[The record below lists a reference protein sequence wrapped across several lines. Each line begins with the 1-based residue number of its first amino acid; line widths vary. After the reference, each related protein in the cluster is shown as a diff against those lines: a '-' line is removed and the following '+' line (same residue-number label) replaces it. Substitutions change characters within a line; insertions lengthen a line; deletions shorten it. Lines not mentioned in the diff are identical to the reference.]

1 MLGEKG
7 VFLEKN
13 IRNMANHT
21 VINDITNYAEAG
33 PNSLDGVSTQKF
45 RVSDSTLK
53 LLQWLSH
60 YYDNMSELRKKW
72 KRAQDFVMGRQL
84 EEKIEWNGRKITIRE
99 YMELQGMPILEYDVI
114 SDKLISLV
122 GLVRQQRATAS
133 CTAVDPNEEDY
144 ISFFNEYLRQNDN
157 NNNRQEM
164 DARLFYEF
172 CVYGFIGMST
182 VWDRRNGREGIFN
195 DKVDIYKLAVPPFF
209 KPDLSDIEI
218 FGVAHDLT
226 WREILAKFTDGSD
239 GQAQQLNEIYL
250 QTQTHYSPEQGY
262 QATGEAQ
269 LTGLEDFLHSSI
281 QGKYRVIEVWTMESR
296 QSLWVHDWDKSD
308 AGFMPMGVMA
318 ELDAENESRKR
329 ANVMMDE
336 NGLPILDENGEE
348 MYYVDPDELNLI
360 EYEPQMETFWYR
372 RYITPNGY
380 LLDARESP
388 YFVLRDG
395 YRCSIQPYSFLA
407 YPCLQGEVKSLIM
420 RMENNQRTLNH
431 YMMMINF
438 VVANGAKGTLLVDDA
453 SVSDKVSPE
462 ENRKNYNKTNGE
474 YHWDSSKGGEKP
486 EVLMNKSIPA
496 GVEFMINFAKTM
508 AAEGSGVQGALQGVH
523 RNTSGKQYQ
532 LERES
537 ASTSVT
543 DFVESFNCFKLREAK
558 LKTYLIQEFC
568 NEHDSVKLV
577 GDDYRTY
584 FNPETMR
591 DMDLDVA
598 MDLDSYSATIRD
610 QIVDLLWQLKK
621 DGDIDAYTMLTN
633 GKFPGT
639 YRIRKYLKEKME
651 QREAM
656 EAQMAAA
663 GQVPTSSGV
672 GQQGGSG
679 NSAAHLKDSGSGLDD
694 LANLPSAS

>member
-1 MLGEKG
+1 
-7 VFLEKN
+7 
-13 IRNMANHT
+13 MANHT

-45 RVSDSTLK
+45 RMSDSTLK

-462 ENRKNYNKTNGE
+462 ENRRNYNKTNGE

-486 EVLMNKSIPA
+486 EVLMNKSMPA

-543 DFVESFNCFKLREAK
+543 DYVESFNCFKLREAK

-694 LANLPSAS
+694 LANLPSASY

>member
-1 MLGEKG
+1 
-7 VFLEKN
+7 
-13 IRNMANHT
+13 MANHT

-84 EEKIEWNGRKITIRE
+84 EEKIDWNGRKITIRE

-218 FGVAHDLT
+218 FGIGHDLT

-269 LTGLEDFLHSSI
+269 LTGLDDFLHSSI

-308 AGFMPMGVMA
+308 AGFMPMGAKA

-348 MYYVDPDELNLI
+348 MYYVDPEELNLI

-486 EVLMNKSIPA
+486 EVLMNKNIPA

-508 AAEGSGVQGALQGVH
+508 AAEGSGVQGGLQGVH

-663 GQVPTSSGV
+663 GQVPTSSGG
-672 GQQGGSG
+672 GQPGGS
-679 NSAAHLKDSGSGLDD
+679 SAAHLKDSGSGLDD

>member
-1 MLGEKG
+1 
-7 VFLEKN
+7 
-13 IRNMANHT
+13 MANHT

-296 QSLWVHDWDKSD
+296 RSLWVHDWDKSD

-486 EVLMNKSIPA
+486 EVLMNKSMPA

-663 GQVPTSSGV
+663 GQVPASSGG
-672 GQQGGSG
+672 GQQGGS
-679 NSAAHLKDSGSGLDD
+679 SAAHLKDSGSGLDD

>member
-1 MLGEKG
+1 
-7 VFLEKN
+7 
-13 IRNMANHT
+13 MANHT

-33 PNSLDGVSTQKF
+33 PNSLEGVSTQKF

-182 VWDRRNGREGIFN
+182 VWDRRDGREGIFN

-218 FGVAHDLT
+218 FGIGHDLT

-250 QTQTHYSPEQGY
+250 QTQSHYSPEQGY

-281 QGKYRVIEVWTMESR
+281 QGKYRVIEVWTKESR

-308 AGFMPMGVMA
+308 AGFMPMDAKA

-360 EYEPQMETFWYR
+360 EYEAQMETFWYR

-462 ENRKNYNKTNGE
+462 ENRRNYNKTNGE

>member
-1 MLGEKG
+1 
-7 VFLEKN
+7 
-13 IRNMANHT
+13 MANHT

-33 PNSLDGVSTQKF
+33 PNSLEGVSTQKF

-182 VWDRRNGREGIFN
+182 VWDRRNGREAIFN
-195 DKVDIYKLAVPPFF
+195 DKVDIFKLAVPPFF

-218 FGVAHDLT
+218 FGIGHDLT

-269 LTGLEDFLHSSI
+269 LTGLDDFLHSSI

-308 AGFMPMGVMA
+308 AGFMPMGVQA

-348 MYYVDPDELNLI
+348 MYYVDPKELNLI

-462 ENRKNYNKTNGE
+462 ENRRNYNKTNGE

-663 GQVPTSSGV
+663 GQVPTSSGG

>member
-1 MLGEKG
+1 
-7 VFLEKN
+7 
-13 IRNMANHT
+13 MANHT

-84 EEKIEWNGRKITIRE
+84 EEKIDWNGRKITIRE

-308 AGFMPMGVMA
+308 AGFMPMGVKA

-348 MYYVDPDELNLI
+348 MYYEDPDELNLI

-462 ENRKNYNKTNGE
+462 ENRRNYNKTNGE

-621 DGDIDAYTMLTN
+621 DGDIDAYTMLVN

-663 GQVPTSSGV
+663 GQMPASSGG
-672 GQQGGSG
+672 GQQGGS
-679 NSAAHLKDSGSGLDD
+679 SAAHLKDSGSGLDD

>member
-1 MLGEKG
+1 
-7 VFLEKN
+7 
-13 IRNMANHT
+13 MANHT

-84 EEKIEWNGRKITIRE
+84 EEKIDWNGRKITIRE

-182 VWDRRNGREGIFN
+182 VWDRRDGREGIFN

-218 FGVAHDLT
+218 FGIGHDLT

-281 QGKYRVIEVWTMESR
+281 QGKYRVIEVWTKESR
-296 QSLWVHDWDKSD
+296 QSLWVHDWGKGD
-308 AGFMPMGVMA
+308 AGFMPMSVKA

-348 MYYVDPDELNLI
+348 MYYVDPEELNLI

-388 YFVLRDG
+388 YFVLRNG

-407 YPCLQGEVKSLIM
+407 YPCLQGEVKSFIM

-486 EVLMNKSIPA
+486 EVLMNKSMPA

-651 QREAM
+651 EREAM
-656 EAQMAAA
+656 EVQMAAA
-663 GQVPTSSGV
+663 GQMPTSSAG
-672 GQQGGSG
+672 GQQGGS
-679 NSAAHLKDSGSGLDD
+679 SAAHLKDSGSGLDD

>member
-1 MLGEKG
+1 
-7 VFLEKN
+7 
-13 IRNMANHT
+13 MANHT

-33 PNSLDGVSTQKF
+33 PNSLEGVSTQKF

-84 EEKIEWNGRKITIRE
+84 EEKIDWNGRKITIRE

-329 ANVMMDE
+329 DNVMMDE

-395 YRCSIQPYSFLA
+395 YRCSIQPYSFLV

-462 ENRKNYNKTNGE
+462 ENRRNYNKTNGE

-486 EVLMNKSIPA
+486 EVLMNKSMPA

-621 DGDIDAYTMLTN
+621 DGDIDAYTMLVN

-663 GQVPTSSGV
+663 GQMPASSGG
-672 GQQGGSG
+672 GQQGGS
-679 NSAAHLKDSGSGLDD
+679 SAAHLKDSGSGLDD

>member
-1 MLGEKG
+1 
-7 VFLEKN
+7 
-13 IRNMANHT
+13 MANHT

-308 AGFMPMGVMA
+308 AGFMPMNVMA

-462 ENRKNYNKTNGE
+462 ENRRNYNKTNGE

-663 GQVPTSSGV
+663 GQVPTSSGG
-672 GQQGGSG
+672 GQQGGS
-679 NSAAHLKDSGSGLDD
+679 SAAHLKDSGSGLDD
-694 LANLPSAS
+694 LANLSSAS

>member
-1 MLGEKG
+1 
-7 VFLEKN
+7 
-13 IRNMANHT
+13 MADHT

-33 PNSLDGVSTQKF
+33 PNSLKGVSTLKF
-45 RVSDSTLK
+45 RMSESTLK
-53 LLQWLSH
+53 LLRWLS
-60 YYDNMSELRKKW
+60 YYFDNMAELRKSW

-84 EEKIEWNGRKITIRE
+84 EEKIEWNGRKITIRQ
-99 YMELQGMPILEYDVI
+99 YMEMQGMPILEYDVI

-172 CVYGFIGMST
+172 CVYGFIGMRT
-182 VWDRRNGREGIFN
+182 IWDRKDGREGIFN
-195 DKVDIYKLAVPPFF
+195 DKVDIFKLAVPPFF

-218 FGVAHDLT
+218 FGIGHDLT
-226 WREILAKFTDGSD
+226 WREMLTQFTDGSEEEH
-239 GQAQQLNEIYL
+239 QQLGAIYR
-250 QTQTHYSPEQGY
+250 QTQTHYAPEQGY
-262 QATGEAQ
+262 QPTGSAQ
-269 LTGLEDFLHSSI
+269 LTGMEDFLHSSI
-281 QGKYRVIEVWTMESR
+281 DGKYRVIEVWTKESR
-296 QSLWVHDWDKSD
+296 QSLWVHDREKGD
-308 AGFMPMGVMA
+308 AGFMPMNVKA

-348 MYYVDPDELNLI
+348 MYYVDPEELNLI
-360 EYEPQMETFWYR
+360 EYEPQVETFWYR

-388 YFVLRDG
+388 YYVLRNG
-395 YRCSIQPYSFLA
+395 YRCSIQPYTFLA
-407 YPCLQGEVKSLIM
+407 YPCLQGEIRSFIM

-438 VVANGAKGTLLVDDA
+438 VVANGAKGSLLIDEA
-453 SVSDKVSPE
+453 SESDKQTPE
-462 ENRKNYNKTNGE
+462 ERRANYNKTNGE
-474 YHWDSSKGGEKP
+474 IYWNSANGGEKP
-486 EVLMNKSIPA
+486 QILSNKTMPA

-558 LKTYLIQEFC
+558 LKIYLIQEFC

-591 DMDLDVA
+591 DLDLDVA

-639 YRIRKYLKEKME
+639 YRIRKYLKNKME
-651 QREAM
+651 EREVL

-663 GQVPTSSGV
+663 GQVPTSGN
-672 GQQGGSG
+672 GQQGSAG

-694 LANLPSAS
+694 LASLPSAT

>member
-1 MLGEKG
+1 
-7 VFLEKN
+7 
-13 IRNMANHT
+13 MANHT

-33 PNSLDGVSTQKF
+33 PNSLEGVSTQKF

-84 EEKIEWNGRKITIRE
+84 EEKIDWNGRKITIRE

-308 AGFMPMGVMA
+308 AGFMPMGVKA

-348 MYYVDPDELNLI
+348 MYYEDPDELNLI

-395 YRCSIQPYSFLA
+395 YRCSIQPYSFLV

-462 ENRKNYNKTNGE
+462 ENRRNYNKTNGE

-621 DGDIDAYTMLTN
+621 DGDIDAYTMLVN

-663 GQVPTSSGV
+663 GQMPTSSGG
-672 GQQGGSG
+672 GQQGGS
-679 NSAAHLKDSGSGLDD
+679 SAAHLKDSGSGLDD

>member
-1 MLGEKG
+1 
-7 VFLEKN
+7 
-13 IRNMANHT
+13 MANHT

-33 PNSLDGVSTQKF
+33 PNSLEGVSTQKF

-84 EEKIEWNGRKITIRE
+84 EEKIDWNGRKITIRE

-172 CVYGFIGMST
+172 CVFGFIGMST
-182 VWDRRNGREGIFN
+182 VWDRRDGREGIFN
-195 DKVDIYKLAVPPFF
+195 DKVDIFKLAVPPFF

-218 FGVAHDLT
+218 FGIGHDLT

-281 QGKYRVIEVWTMESR
+281 QGKYRVIEVWTKESR
-296 QSLWVHDWDKSD
+296 QSLWVHDWDKGD
-308 AGFMPMGVMA
+308 AGFMPMGAKA

-348 MYYVDPDELNLI
+348 MYYVDPEKLNLI

-486 EVLMNKSIPA
+486 EVLMNKSMPA

-508 AAEGSGVQGALQGVH
+508 AAECSGVQGALQGVH

-663 GQVPTSSGV
+663 GQVPTSSGG

>member
-1 MLGEKG
+1 
-7 VFLEKN
+7 
-13 IRNMANHT
+13 MANHT

-45 RVSDSTLK
+45 SVSDSTLK

-182 VWDRRNGREGIFN
+182 VWDRRNGRESIFN
-195 DKVDIYKLAVPPFF
+195 DKVDIFKLAVPPFF

-218 FGVAHDLT
+218 FGIGHDLT

-269 LTGLEDFLHSSI
+269 LTGLDDFLHSSI

-308 AGFMPMGVMA
+308 AGFMPMGAMA

-348 MYYVDPDELNLI
+348 MYYVDPKELNLI

-462 ENRKNYNKTNGE
+462 ENRRNYNKTNGE

-663 GQVPTSSGV
+663 GQVPTSSGG
-672 GQQGGSG
+672 GQPGGS
-679 NSAAHLKDSGSGLDD
+679 SAAHLKDSGSGLDD

>member
-1 MLGEKG
+1 
-7 VFLEKN
+7 
-13 IRNMANHT
+13 MANHT

-182 VWDRRNGREGIFN
+182 VWDRRNGREAIFN
-195 DKVDIYKLAVPPFF
+195 DKVDIFKLAVPPFF

-218 FGVAHDLT
+218 FGIGHDLT

-269 LTGLEDFLHSSI
+269 LTGLDDFLHSSI

-308 AGFMPMGVMA
+308 AGFMPIGVQA

-348 MYYVDPDELNLI
+348 MYYVDPKELNLI

-462 ENRKNYNKTNGE
+462 ENRRNYNKTNGE

>member
-1 MLGEKG
+1 
-7 VFLEKN
+7 
-13 IRNMANHT
+13 MANHT

-33 PNSLDGVSTQKF
+33 PNSLEGVSTQKF

-84 EEKIEWNGRKITIRE
+84 EEKIDWNGRKITIRE

-182 VWDRRNGREGIFN
+182 VWDRRNGREAIFN
-195 DKVDIYKLAVPPFF
+195 DKVDIFKLAVPPFF

-218 FGVAHDLT
+218 FGIGHDLT

-269 LTGLEDFLHSSI
+269 LTGLDDFLHSSI

-308 AGFMPMGVMA
+308 AGFMPMGVQA

-348 MYYVDPDELNLI
+348 MYYVDPKELNLI

-462 ENRKNYNKTNGE
+462 ENRRNYNKTNGE

-663 GQVPTSSGV
+663 GQVPTSSG
-672 GQQGGSG
+672 GSG

>member
-1 MLGEKG
+1 
-7 VFLEKN
+7 
-13 IRNMANHT
+13 MANHT

-182 VWDRRNGREGIFN
+182 VWDRRNGREAIFN
-195 DKVDIYKLAVPPFF
+195 DKVDIFKLAVPPFF

-308 AGFMPMGVMA
+308 AGFMPMGVQA

-348 MYYVDPDELNLI
+348 MYYVDPKELNLI

-462 ENRKNYNKTNGE
+462 ENRRNYNKTNGE

-486 EVLMNKSIPA
+486 EVLMNKNIPA

-621 DGDIDAYTMLTN
+621 DGDIDVYTMLTN

-663 GQVPTSSGV
+663 GQVPTSSGG

-694 LANLPSAS
+694 LANFPSAS

>member
-1 MLGEKG
+1 
-7 VFLEKN
+7 
-13 IRNMANHT
+13 MANHT

-182 VWDRRNGREGIFN
+182 VWDRRNGREAIFN
-195 DKVDIYKLAVPPFF
+195 DKVDIFKLAVPPFF

-308 AGFMPMGVMA
+308 AGFMPMGVQA

-348 MYYVDPDELNLI
+348 MYYVDPKELNLI

-462 ENRKNYNKTNGE
+462 ENRRNYNKTNGE

-486 EVLMNKSIPA
+486 EVLMNKNIPA

-663 GQVPTSSGV
+663 GQVPTSSGG

>member
-1 MLGEKG
+1 
-7 VFLEKN
+7 
-13 IRNMANHT
+13 MANHT

-296 QSLWVHDWDKSD
+296 RSLWVHDWDKSD

-462 ENRKNYNKTNGE
+462 ENRRNYNKTNGE

-486 EVLMNKSIPA
+486 EVLMNKSMPA

-543 DFVESFNCFKLREAK
+543 DLVESFNCFKLREAK

-621 DGDIDAYTMLTN
+621 DGDIDAYTMLSN

-639 YRIRKYLKEKME
+639 YRIRKYLKDKME

-663 GQVPTSSGV
+663 GQVPTSSGG
-672 GQQGGSG
+672 GQQGSG

>member
-1 MLGEKG
+1 
-7 VFLEKN
+7 
-13 IRNMANHT
+13 MANHT

-182 VWDRRNGREGIFN
+182 VWDRRDGREGIFN

-218 FGVAHDLT
+218 FGIGHDLT

-281 QGKYRVIEVWTMESR
+281 QGKYRVIEVWTKESR
-296 QSLWVHDWDKSD
+296 QSLWVHDWDKGD
-308 AGFMPMGVMA
+308 AGFMPMGVKA

-348 MYYVDPDELNLI
+348 IYYVDPEKLNLI

-388 YFVLRDG
+388 YFVLRNG

-407 YPCLQGEVKSLIM
+407 YPCLQGEVKSFIM

-438 VVANGAKGTLLVDDA
+438 VVANGAKGALLIDEA
-453 SVSDKVSPE
+453 SESSKQTPE
-462 ENRKNYNKTNGE
+462 ERKANYNKTNGE
-474 YHWDSSKGGEKP
+474 IYWNSANGGEKP
-486 EVLMNKSIPA
+486 EVLSNKTMPA
-496 GVEFMINFAKTM
+496 GVEFMISFAKTM

-651 QREAM
+651 EREAM

-663 GQVPTSSGV
+663 GQVPTSSGA

-679 NSAAHLKDSGSGLDD
+679 SSAAHLKDSGSGLDD

>member
-1 MLGEKG
+1 MT
-7 VFLEKN
+7 
-13 IRNMANHT
+13 NHT

-84 EEKIEWNGRKITIRE
+84 EEKIDWNGRKITIRE

-218 FGVAHDLT
+218 FGIGHDLT

-281 QGKYRVIEVWTMESR
+281 QGKYRVIEVWTTESR

-308 AGFMPMGVMA
+308 AGFMPMGVKA

-329 ANVMMDE
+329 ANVMRDE

-543 DFVESFNCFKLREAK
+543 DYVESFNCFKLREAK

-651 QREAM
+651 EREAM

-663 GQVPTSSGV
+663 GQVPTSSGG

>member
-1 MLGEKG
+1 
-7 VFLEKN
+7 
-13 IRNMANHT
+13 MANHT

-84 EEKIEWNGRKITIRE
+84 EEKIDWNRRKITIRE

-172 CVYGFIGMST
+172 CVFGFIGMST
-182 VWDRRNGREGIFN
+182 VWDRRDGREGIFN
-195 DKVDIYKLAVPPFF
+195 DKVDIFKLAVPPFF

-218 FGVAHDLT
+218 FGIGHDLT

-281 QGKYRVIEVWTMESR
+281 QGKYRVIEVWTKESR
-296 QSLWVHDWDKSD
+296 QSLWVHDWDKGD

-329 ANVMMDE
+329 VNVMMDE

-348 MYYVDPDELNLI
+348 MYYVDPEKLNLI

-388 YFVLRDG
+388 YFVLRNG

-438 VVANGAKGTLLVDDA
+438 VVANGAKGALLIDEA
-453 SVSDKVSPE
+453 SESSKQTPE
-462 ENRKNYNKTNGE
+462 ERKANYNKTNGE
-474 YHWDSSKGGEKP
+474 IYWNSANGGEKP
-486 EVLMNKSIPA
+486 EVLSNKTIPA

>member
-1 MLGEKG
+1 
-7 VFLEKN
+7 
-13 IRNMANHT
+13 MANHT

-33 PNSLDGVSTQKF
+33 PNSLEGVSTQKF

-84 EEKIEWNGRKITIRE
+84 EEKIDWNGRKITIRE

-395 YRCSIQPYSFLA
+395 YRCSIQPYSFLV

-462 ENRKNYNKTNGE
+462 ENRRNYNKTNGE

-621 DGDIDAYTMLTN
+621 DGDIDAYTMLVN

-663 GQVPTSSGV
+663 GQMPASSGG
-672 GQQGGSG
+672 GQQGGS
-679 NSAAHLKDSGSGLDD
+679 SAAHLKDSGSGLDD

>member
-1 MLGEKG
+1 
-7 VFLEKN
+7 
-13 IRNMANHT
+13 MANHT

-182 VWDRRNGREGIFN
+182 VWDRRNGRESIFN
-195 DKVDIYKLAVPPFF
+195 DKVDIFKLAVPPFF

-269 LTGLEDFLHSSI
+269 LTGLDDFLHSSI

-308 AGFMPMGVMA
+308 AGFMPMGVQA

-348 MYYVDPDELNLI
+348 MYYVDPKELNLI

-462 ENRKNYNKTNGE
+462 ENRRNYNKTNGE
-474 YHWDSSKGGEKP
+474 YHWDSSKGGNKP

-663 GQVPTSSGV
+663 GQVPASSGG
-672 GQQGGSG
+672 GQQGGS
-679 NSAAHLKDSGSGLDD
+679 SAAHLKDSGSGLDD

>member
-1 MLGEKG
+1 
-7 VFLEKN
+7 
-13 IRNMANHT
+13 MANHT

-33 PNSLDGVSTQKF
+33 PNSLEGVSTQKF

-84 EEKIEWNGRKITIRE
+84 EEKIDWNGRKITIRE

-462 ENRKNYNKTNGE
+462 ENRRNYNKTNGE

-486 EVLMNKSIPA
+486 EVLMNKSMPA

-651 QREAM
+651 QMEAM

-663 GQVPTSSGV
+663 GQMPTSSGG
-672 GQQGGSG
+672 GQQGGS
-679 NSAAHLKDSGSGLDD
+679 SAAHLKDSGSGLDD

>member
-1 MLGEKG
+1 
-7 VFLEKN
+7 
-13 IRNMANHT
+13 MANHT

-45 RVSDSTLK
+45 RMSDSTLK

-84 EEKIEWNGRKITIRE
+84 EEKIDWNGRKITIRE

-182 VWDRRNGREGIFN
+182 VWDRRDGREGIFN

-218 FGVAHDLT
+218 FGIGHDLT

-281 QGKYRVIEVWTMESR
+281 QGKYRVIEVWTKESR
-296 QSLWVHDWDKSD
+296 QSLWVHDWDKGD
-308 AGFMPMGVMA
+308 AGFMPMGVKA

-348 MYYVDPDELNLI
+348 MYYVDPEELNLI

-388 YFVLRDG
+388 YFVLRNG

-407 YPCLQGEVKSLIM
+407 YPCLQGEVKSFIM

-438 VVANGAKGTLLVDDA
+438 VVANGAKGALLIDEA
-453 SVSDKVSPE
+453 SESSKQTPE
-462 ENRKNYNKTNGE
+462 ERKANYNKTNGE
-474 YHWDSSKGGEKP
+474 IYWNSANGGEKP
-486 EVLMNKSIPA
+486 EVLSNKTMPA
-496 GVEFMINFAKTM
+496 GVEFMISFAKTM

-651 QREAM
+651 EREAM

-663 GQVPTSSGV
+663 GQVPTSSGG

>member
-1 MLGEKG
+1 
-7 VFLEKN
+7 
-13 IRNMANHT
+13 MANHT

-45 RVSDSTLK
+45 RMSDSTLK

-172 CVYGFIGMST
+172 CVFGFIGMST
-182 VWDRRNGREGIFN
+182 VWDRRDGREGIFN
-195 DKVDIYKLAVPPFF
+195 DKVDIFKLAVPPFF

-218 FGVAHDLT
+218 FGIGHDLT

-281 QGKYRVIEVWTMESR
+281 QGKYRVIEVWTKESR
-296 QSLWVHDWDKSD
+296 QSLWVHDWDKGD
-308 AGFMPMGVMA
+308 AGFMPMGVKA

-348 MYYVDPDELNLI
+348 MYYVDPEKLNLI
-360 EYEPQMETFWYR
+360 EYELQMETFWYR

-395 YRCSIQPYSFLA
+395 YRCSIQPYSFLV

-438 VVANGAKGTLLVDDA
+438 VVANGAKGALLIDEA
-453 SVSDKVSPE
+453 SESSKQTPE
-462 ENRKNYNKTNGE
+462 ERKANYNKTNGE
-474 YHWDSSKGGEKP
+474 IYWNSANGGEKP
-486 EVLMNKSIPA
+486 EVLSNKTIPA

-663 GQVPTSSGV
+663 GQVPTSSGG

>member
-1 MLGEKG
+1 
-7 VFLEKN
+7 
-13 IRNMANHT
+13 MANHT

-33 PNSLDGVSTQKF
+33 PNSLDGVNTQKF

-172 CVYGFIGMST
+172 CVFGFIGMST
-182 VWDRRNGREGIFN
+182 VWDRRDGREGIFN

-281 QGKYRVIEVWTMESR
+281 QGKYRVIEVWTKESR
-296 QSLWVHDWDKSD
+296 QSIWVHDWDKGD
-308 AGFMPMGVMA
+308 AGFMPMGVKA

-348 MYYVDPDELNLI
+348 MYYVDPEELNLI

-388 YFVLRDG
+388 YFVLRNG

-462 ENRKNYNKTNGE
+462 ENRRNYNKTNGE

-486 EVLMNKSIPA
+486 EVLMNKSMPA

-651 QREAM
+651 EREDM

-663 GQVPTSSGV
+663 GQMPASSGG
-672 GQQGGSG
+672 GQQGGS
-679 NSAAHLKDSGSGLDD
+679 SAAHLKDSGSGLDD

>member
-1 MLGEKG
+1 
-7 VFLEKN
+7 
-13 IRNMANHT
+13 MANHT

-33 PNSLDGVSTQKF
+33 PNSLEGVSTQKF

-84 EEKIEWNGRKITIRE
+84 EEKIDWNGRKITIRE

-218 FGVAHDLT
+218 FGIGHDLT

-262 QATGEAQ
+262 QTTGEAQ

-281 QGKYRVIEVWTMESR
+281 QGKYRVIEVWTTESR

-308 AGFMPMGVMA
+308 AGFMPMGVQA

-348 MYYVDPDELNLI
+348 MYYVDPKELNLI

-663 GQVPTSSGV
+663 GQVPTSSGG

>member
-1 MLGEKG
+1 
-7 VFLEKN
+7 
-13 IRNMANHT
+13 MANHT

-182 VWDRRNGREGIFN
+182 VWDRRNGREAIFN
-195 DKVDIYKLAVPPFF
+195 DKVDIFKLAVPPFF

-308 AGFMPMGVMA
+308 AGFMPMGVQA

-348 MYYVDPDELNLI
+348 MYYVDPKELNLI

-462 ENRKNYNKTNGE
+462 ENRRNYNKTNGE

-486 EVLMNKSIPA
+486 EVLMNKNIPA

-591 DMDLDVA
+591 DMVLDVA

-663 GQVPTSSGV
+663 GQVPTSSGG

>member
-1 MLGEKG
+1 
-7 VFLEKN
+7 
-13 IRNMANHT
+13 MANHT

-33 PNSLDGVSTQKF
+33 PNSLEGVSTQKF

-84 EEKIEWNGRKITIRE
+84 EEKIDWNGRKITIRE

-308 AGFMPMGVMA
+308 AGFMPMGVKA
-318 ELDAENESRKR
+318 ELDAENERRKR

-348 MYYVDPDELNLI
+348 MYYEDPDELNLI

-395 YRCSIQPYSFLA
+395 YRCSIQPYSFLV

-462 ENRKNYNKTNGE
+462 ENRRNYNKTNGE

-621 DGDIDAYTMLTN
+621 DGDIDAYTMLVN

-663 GQVPTSSGV
+663 GQMPASSGG
-672 GQQGGSG
+672 GQQGGS
-679 NSAAHLKDSGSGLDD
+679 SAAHLKDSGSGLDD

>member
-1 MLGEKG
+1 
-7 VFLEKN
+7 
-13 IRNMANHT
+13 MANHT

-33 PNSLDGVSTQKF
+33 PNSLEGVSTQKF
-45 RVSDSTLK
+45 RVSESTLK
-53 LLQWLSH
+53 ILQWLC
-60 YYDNMSELRKKW
+60 YYFDNMAELRKCW

-84 EEKIEWNGRKITIRE
+84 EEKIEWNGRKITIRQ
-99 YMELQGMPILEYDVI
+99 YMEMQGMPILEYDVI

-133 CTAVDPNEEDY
+133 CSAVDPNEEDY

-157 NNNRQEM
+157 LNNRQEM
-164 DARLFYEF
+164 DARLFYDF
-172 CVYGFIGMST
+172 CVYGLIGMRT
-182 VWDRRNGREGIFN
+182 IWERRDGREGIFN
-195 DKVDIYKLAVPPFF
+195 DKVDIFKLAIPPFF

-218 FGVAHDLT
+218 FGIAHDLT
-226 WREILAKFTDGSD
+226 WRAILEQFTDGSKA
-239 GQAQQLNEIYL
+239 QADELSEIYL
-250 QTQTHYSPEQGY
+250 QTQSHYSPEQGY
-262 QATGEAQ
+262 QPTGSAQ
-269 LTGLEDFLHSSI
+269 LTGLEDFLHSAI
-281 QGKYRVIEVWTMESR
+281 QGKYRVIEVWTKESR
-296 QSLWVHDWDKSD
+296 QSLWVHDWEKGD
-308 AGFMPMGVMA
+308 AGFMPMSVKD

-336 NGLPILDENGEE
+336 NGVPVLDENGEP
-348 MYYVDPDELNLI
+348 MYYVDPEKLDLI
-360 EYEPQMETFWYR
+360 EYEPQVETFWYR
-372 RYITPNGY
+372 RYLTPNGY

-388 YFVLRDG
+388 YYVLRDG

-407 YPCLQGEVKSLIM
+407 YPCLQGEVKSFIM
-420 RMENNQRTLNH
+420 RIENNQRTLNH

-438 VVANGAKGTLLVDDA
+438 VVANGAKGALLIDEA
-453 SVSDKVSPE
+453 SESSKQTPE
-462 ENRKNYNKTNGE
+462 ERRHNYNKTNGE
-474 YHWDSSKGGEKP
+474 IYWNSANGGEKP
-486 EVLMNKSIPA
+486 EVLSNKTMPA
-496 GVEFMINFAKTM
+496 GVEFMIQFAKTM
-508 AAEGSGVQGALQGVH
+508 AGEGSGVQGALQGVH

-558 LKTYLIQEFC
+558 VKIYLIQEFC
-568 NEHDSVKLV
+568 TEHDSVKLV

-598 MDLDSYSATIRD
+598 MDLDSYSSTIRD
-610 QIVDLLWQLKK
+610 QIADLLWQLKK

-651 QREAM
+651 QKEAM
-656 EAQMAAA
+656 EAQMMANGQMPA
-663 GQVPTSSGV
+663 GD
-672 GQQGGSG
+672 GQQASG
-679 NSAAHLKDSGSGLDD
+679 ASAAHLKDSGSGLND
-694 LANLPSAS
+694 LADLPSAS

>member
-1 MLGEKG
+1 
-7 VFLEKN
+7 
-13 IRNMANHT
+13 MANHT

-45 RVSDSTLK
+45 RMSDSTLK

-462 ENRKNYNKTNGE
+462 ENRRNYNKTNGE

-598 MDLDSYSATIRD
+598 MDLDSYSATIRN

-694 LANLPSAS
+694 MANLPSAS

>member
-1 MLGEKG
+1 
-7 VFLEKN
+7 
-13 IRNMANHT
+13 MANHT

-33 PNSLDGVSTQKF
+33 PNSLEGVSTQKF
-45 RVSDSTLK
+45 RMSDSTLK

-182 VWDRRNGREGIFN
+182 VWDRRDGREGIFN

-218 FGVAHDLT
+218 FGIGHDLT

-281 QGKYRVIEVWTMESR
+281 QGKYRVIEVWTKESR
-296 QSLWVHDWDKSD
+296 QSLWVHDWGKGD
-308 AGFMPMGVMA
+308 AGFMPMGVKA

-348 MYYVDPDELNLI
+348 MYYVDPEELNLI

-388 YFVLRDG
+388 YFVLRNG

-407 YPCLQGEVKSLIM
+407 YPCLQGEVKSFIM

-438 VVANGAKGTLLVDDA
+438 VVANGAKGTLLIDDA

-462 ENRKNYNKTNGE
+462 ENRRNYNKTNGE

-486 EVLMNKSIPA
+486 EVLMNKSMPA

-651 QREAM
+651 EREAM

-663 GQVPTSSGV
+663 GQVPSSSGS